1 MTDEKPDLVELPLCA
16 GIARFD
22 DKAIQSTKQSSATS
36 KGINVNSI
44 KPLMT
49 CSVAIASIS
58 SLMLTGGFFS
68 INGLP

>member
-44 KPLMT
+44 
-49 CSVAIASIS
+49 
-58 SLMLTGGFFS
+58 GD
-68 INGLP
+68 